1 MIIPPHAD
9 ISRVCNS
16 ADFLAFTESIK
27 RDFEVSIVPTVRKPA
42 SEAPAAL
49 VKGECSFRFMCQRS
63 NSDYLVTARELLEQF
78 LMSQNV
84 PVYPPSKTHKRAD
97 SFAESLPHFDSKLL
111 SAAAHSDVSVEKR
124 LRMANSSPDVKALFN
139 NPQSTYLYNIEQ
151 ADEASDNQSVYD
163 SPSNDYWTPLPNIV
177 SHHDRVISVLL
188 NVTLGRTDASCS
200 CPTCG

>member
-16 ADFLAFTESIK
+16 ADFLAFADSIK
-27 RDFEVSIVPTVRKPA
+27 RDFEVSIVPSVRKPLTDA
-42 SEAPAAL
+42 AAL
-49 VKGECSFRFMCQRS
+49 SKGECSFRFMCQRS

-78 LMSQNV
+78 LISQNV
-84 PVYPPSKTHKRAD
+84 PVYPSSKTHKRAD

-111 SAAAHSDVSVEKR
+111 SAPAHPDVSVEKR

-139 NPQSTYLYNIEQ
+139 NPQASYLYNIEQ
-151 ADEASDNQSVYD
+151 ADEVSDNQSVYD

-177 SHHDRVISVLL
+177 NISVP
-188 NVTLGRTDASCS
+188 TLKLSY
-200 CPTCG
+200 

>member
-9 ISRVCNS
+9 VSRVCTS
-16 ADFLAFTESIK
+16 PEFLTFAEGIK
-27 RDFEVSIVPTVRKPA
+27 RDFEVSIVPTIRKP
-42 SEAPAAL
+42 SPDAPKIS
-49 VKGECSFRFMCQRS
+49 KGDCSFRFMCQRS
-63 NSDYLVTARELLEQF
+63 NSDYLATARELLEQF
-78 LMSQNV
+78 LISQNV

-111 SAAAHSDVSVEKR
+111 SAAAHPDVSAEKR

-151 ADEASDNQSVYD
+151 ADEVSDNQSVYD

-177 SHHDRVISVLL
+177 SSVQ
-188 NVTLGRTDASCS
+188 LGAIAGSNADILTGWTDPSCS
-200 CPTCG
+200 CSPC